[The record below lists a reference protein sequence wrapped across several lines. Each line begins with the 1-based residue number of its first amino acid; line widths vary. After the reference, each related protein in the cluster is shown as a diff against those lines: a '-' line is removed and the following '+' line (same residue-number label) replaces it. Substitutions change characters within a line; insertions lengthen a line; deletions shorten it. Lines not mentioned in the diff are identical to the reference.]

1 MNRTRLFPGLLLI
14 GLVIGIVSTGLGRTV
29 AFAAM
34 LENWLLDL
42 RLALTAE
49 TVPPDSRIA
58 IVSIT
63 EDTLATLSYRHPVD
77 RELLAGILRK
87 ADAAGARAIGFDIL
101 FDQATD
107 PAKDRAFEMAVQDA
121 DIPVFI
127 GYADTRD
134 GLTERQI
141 TYLNA
146 FAPGAKRAYINLVRD
161 DRDGTVRATLNGRDI
176 AGEFRPGLANALA
189 GETSREPR
197 IVIDLRRGENGLKSP
212 FPSYP
217 AHRFHLL
224 PDAWI
229 DGKILLVG
237 ADLPH
242 DDRYPTSFVALD
254 GLEAG
259 TLAGVQIH
267 AHSIAELL
275 DGREIRLTGFSVDTL
290 LAAFLAFCGLIAGV
304 STTRIEIKIAGV
316 TILVVALWSGSIW
329 LLAET
334 KFVVPL
340 VMPTFALVT
349 SSGLGAALAGRR
361 HRTEKRF
368 IRDAM
373 SRYVSPAVVEDLQR
387 HPEKLRLGGERR
399 ELSLIFT
406 DIAGFTTTSESTPPE
421 VLVPVLN
428 DYLDGMSRI
437 VMEQGG
443 TVDKFIGDALVAI
456 FGAPVEQPDHAAR
469 AIACAR
475 SLDAF
480 AMDFVSQGKPKEIGL
495 GLTRIGVHSGPAIVG
510 NIGGDQRFDYT
521 AIGDTVNTA
530 ARLES
535 ANKYL
540 GTSICISATT
550 AQAAGET
557 ALRPVGD
564 VVLKGRA
571 ASLRVFTLGIAGQ
584 AYLAGFEALTHDN
597 TATAQAEF
605 HEALESE
612 DAALARFHLERIESG
627 ATGTHIV
634 LEGK

>member
-1 MNRTRLFPGLLLI
+1 MSQARLLLGLFLI
-14 GLVIGIVSTGLGRTV
+14 ALVIGLASAGLGRTV
-29 AFAAM
+29 ALASM

-49 TVPPDSRIA
+49 AVPPDNRIA
-58 IVSIT
+58 IVAIT
-63 EDTLATLSYRHPVD
+63 EDTLATLTYRHPVD

-107 PAKDRAFEMAVQDA
+107 PAKDKAFAQAVEDVR
-121 DIPVFI
+121 IPVFI
-127 GYADTRD
+127 GYADKGD

-141 TYLNA
+141 TYLDA
-146 FAPGAKRAYINLVRD
+146 FAPGAKRAYVNLVRD
-161 DRDGTVRATLNGRDI
+161 DRDGTVRATLNGREI
-176 AGEFRPGLANALA
+176 SGEFRPGLANALA
-189 GETSREPR
+189 GHETREPR
-197 IVIDLRRGENGLKSP
+197 SVIDLRRGENGLKSP

-217 AHRFHLL
+217 AHSFHLL
-224 PDAWI
+224 PDSWI
-229 DGKILLVG
+229 AGKILLVG

-242 DDRYPTSFVALD
+242 EDRYPTSFVALD

-259 TLAGVQIH
+259 TLAGVEIH
-267 AHSIAELL
+267 AHSIADLL
-275 DGREIRLTGFSVDTL
+275 DGREIRLTGFTVDTL
-290 LAAFLAFCGLIAGV
+290 LAAILAFCGLIAGV
-304 STTRIEIKIAGV
+304 SATRIEVKIAGV
-316 TILVVALWSGSIW
+316 TILVAALWSASTW
-329 LLAET
+329 LLAENNL
-334 KFVVPL
+334 VIPL

-349 SSGLGAALAGRR
+349 STGLGAALAGRR
-361 HRTEKRF
+361 HRSEKRF

-406 DIAGFTTTSESTPPE
+406 DIAGFTTTSEATSPE

-437 VMEQGG
+437 VMEHGG

-456 FGAPVEQPDHAAR
+456 FNAPVEQPDHAAR

-480 AMDFVSQGKPKEIGL
+480 ASDFITKGKAAEIGL

-530 ARLES
+530 ARLEG

-540 GTSICISATT
+540 GTTICISTTT
-550 AQAAGET
+550 AEAAHE
-557 ALRPVGD
+557 ASLRPVGD
-564 VVLKGRA
+564 IVLKGRTA
-571 ASLRVFTLGIAGQ
+571 TLRVFTLGTAGQ
-584 AYLAGFEALTHDN
+584 AYLEGFEALTRND
-597 TATAQAEF
+597 TTTAQAEF
-605 HEALESE
+605 RTALESK
-612 DAALARFHLERIESG
+612 DAALARFHLDRMESG
-627 ATGTHIV
+627 ASGTRIV
-634 LEGK
+634 LDEK